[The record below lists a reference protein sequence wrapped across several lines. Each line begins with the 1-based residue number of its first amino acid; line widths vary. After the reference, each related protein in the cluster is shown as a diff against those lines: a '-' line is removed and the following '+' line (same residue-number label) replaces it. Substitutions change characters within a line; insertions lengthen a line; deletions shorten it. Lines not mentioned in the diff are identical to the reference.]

1 MAYSLSRQEIQ
12 KLRMESET
20 EEMLRK
26 QQLEEEMLRLAEQRE
41 TLALEIQQTKDIRLT
56 DRNMDIQDDR
66 DLRQFRRDR
75 IKDLLLRQQSIEEE
89 MMCIQRELDQME
101 MKMRYRKN
109 MEMLEEDEDEE
120 SPDFESSAYEQI
132 VIDEYLHRDSEYSEK
147 EGYDETNTQPQQ
159 HMKGILKA
167 SSIGIER
174 NVSFKYPTNTE
185 AGDKVTVVR
194 KTATQQAQIQE
205 YQSAADTA
213 PKQVHSDRTE
223 TEANNEY
230 EYLTRQQ
237 SETRINSDPL
247 QSTAR
252 EKEDSYTDQSGNNSI
267 RLNITDVSQIEK
279 NMGGSKIEQTSFM
292 KRMDTEI
299 LDLDRRLAELSSISS
314 NVLERTKERISSSPH
329 HEELIS
335 KGYNRKQTVNAENL
349 HNVRESEQL
358 RSQRIKREIGPERI
372 VQIMDD
378 GVIHITMPSQEEK
391 QKVSGN
397 RTVIKDMFSD
407 RTRDVVRPDQGYIK
421 DSRPAIPAS
430 EQQPVSMDK
439 RSQSMLPTQRRN
451 RQFLEE
457 DQQGKITLDGRQY
470 HGSDLPFP
478 EKRLIREEVDM
489 NRMPV
494 QPEQLT
500 KKQEIK
506 VIRQDREREGDYG
519 LRRDEPQFNRQQE
532 AIENEN
538 RWLIENRRKKENYIT
553 EKERQLEEKQRQLQE
568 RQQRLEA
575 QEEVELRR
583 QSLTPYDEV
592 LQRKEEILEKKF
604 KVLQMKEEQIKQREE
619 SMKGIA
625 VSSEARIK
633 KLEKEILALQL
644 GSETSERSN
653 QVKTEL
659 ETKEANANTGSSVT
673 AGNNSNQQSVLERI
687 TISTQDKPNYF
698 PKFTNFSGEDPKPK
712 KEASF
717 EEWKYEV
724 NCARRDPQY
733 TESMIAQAIRKS
745 LSGQAKRVLLPLGTA
760 STVNEMLEK
769 LEGVFGNV
777 ATGMSVLEEFY
788 SASQKQ
794 GETVNAWS
802 LRLEEILQRA
812 IDKGHTRIEEKDHLL
827 KEKFWRCLRSERL
840 KNATQ
845 IYYHTMDS
853 FELLRRKVRAEE
865 YEMEV
870 KRGIQH
876 QPVNTLQHGQG
887 FKAEET
893 EDMGVID
900 RLAALEQDLKQLK
913 KKKPFRR
920 WQDQQDGQN
929 QQQQQNQQSQQRQSH
944 QQLNSGSTQQKGN
957 EASPLN

>member
-1 MAYSLSRQEIQ
+1 M
-12 KLRMESET
+12 
-20 EEMLRK
+20 
-26 QQLEEEMLRLAEQRE
+26 
-41 TLALEIQQTKDIRLT
+41 T
-56 DRNMDIQDDR
+56 DRIATAETQ
-66 DLRQFRRDR
+66 L
-75 IKDLLLRQQSIEEE
+75 KS
-89 MMCIQRELDQME
+89 
-101 MKMRYRKN
+101 
-109 MEMLEEDEDEE
+109 
-120 SPDFESSAYEQI
+120 
-132 VIDEYLHRDSEYSEK
+132 RDSEQCS
-147 EGYDETNTQPQQ
+147 
-159 HMKGILKA
+159 
-167 SSIGIER
+167 
-174 NVSFKYPTNTE
+174 
-185 AGDKVTVVR
+185 
-194 KTATQQAQIQE
+194 
-205 YQSAADTA
+205 
-213 PKQVHSDRTE
+213 
-223 TEANNEY
+223 
-230 EYLTRQQ
+230 
-237 SETRINSDPL
+237 
-247 QSTAR
+247 
-252 EKEDSYTDQSGNNSI
+252 
-267 RLNITDVSQIEK
+267 
-279 NMGGSKIEQTSFM
+279 
-292 KRMDTEI
+292 
-299 LDLDRRLAELSSISS
+299 
-314 NVLERTKERISSSPH
+314 
-329 HEELIS
+329 S
-335 KGYNRKQTVNAENL
+335 KGDER
-349 HNVRESEQL
+349 R
-358 RSQRIKREIGPERI
+358 IGPERI
-372 VQIMDD
+372 SRNMEGDSVDSRMQ
-378 GVIHITMPSQEEK
+378 SQEVR
-391 QKVSGN
+391 QKVSEN
-397 RTVIKDMFSD
+397 RTVIKDMFSG
-407 RTRDVVRPDQGYIK
+407 RTRDVVSQGQGYIK

-430 EQQPVSMDK
+430 EQQPVCMDR
-439 RSQSMLPTQRRN
+439 RSQPMLPTQRRN

-457 DQQGKITLDGRQY
+457 DQQGEINTLDGRQY

-478 EKRLIREEVDM
+478 EKRMIREEVDV

-494 QPEQLT
+494 QPDQFTL
-500 KKQEIK
+500 KQEMK
-506 VIRQDREREGDYG
+506 DIRQDRYREEDFTLERG
-519 LRRDEPQFNRQQE
+519 EPQFNRQQE
-532 AIENEN
+532 AIENEE
-538 RWLIENRRKKENYIT
+538 RWLIENRRKKETDIT
-553 EKERQLEEKQRQLQE
+553 EKERQLEEKQRHLQE

-644 GSETSERSN
+644 GSETSEHSN

-659 ETKEANANTGSSVT
+659 VTKKANANTGSSVT
-673 AGNNSNQQSVLERI
+673 SGNNSNLQSVLERI

-724 NCARRDPQY
+724 NCARRDHQY

-812 IDKGHTRIEEKDHLL
+812 IDKGLTRIEEKDHLL

-887 FKAEET
+887 FKGGET

-929 QQQQQNQQSQQRQSH
+929 QQQQQNQQSQQRQN
-944 QQLNSGSTQQKGN
+944 QQQSNSGSTQQKGT